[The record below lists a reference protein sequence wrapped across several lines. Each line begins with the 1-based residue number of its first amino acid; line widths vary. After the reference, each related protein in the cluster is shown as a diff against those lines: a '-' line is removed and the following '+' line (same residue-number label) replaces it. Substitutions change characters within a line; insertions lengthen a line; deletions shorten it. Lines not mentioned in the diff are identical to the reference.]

1 MEKKASPQYT
11 ITENEGMKSM
21 YTVLVCDDDK
31 AILDSLEIYLH
42 LEGYEVVKATNG
54 VEALEAAKKHE
65 IHCIILDI
73 MMPGLDGLNATL
85 KLRETNNV
93 PIILLSAKSEDT
105 DKIAGLSFGA
115 DDYVTKPFNPLELMA
130 RVKSQIRRF
139 ATLGSMEQHENVLTT
154 GGLSLDP
161 DSKEVTLDG
170 DTVRLTATEYGI
182 LELLMKNMG
191 RVLSTNQIYESVWN
205 EPAFSTEKTVTVHI
219 RRIREKIEINPK
231 EPKYLKVVWGI
242 GYKIE
247 KY

>member
-1 MEKKASPQYT
+1 
-11 ITENEGMKSM
+11 M
-21 YTVLVCDDDK
+21 YTVLICDDDQ
-31 AILDSLEIYLH
+31 AILESLEIYLH

-54 VEALEAAKKHE
+54 EEALAAARANE

-85 KLRETNNV
+85 QRREFHNV

-105 DKIAGLSFGA
+105 DKITGLSFGA

-130 RVKSQIRRF
+130 RVKSQIRRY
-139 ATLGSMEQHENVLTT
+139 ATLGSMETRENVLTT

-161 DSKEVTLDG
+161 EAKEVMLDG
-170 DTVRLTATEYGI
+170 EAVHLTATEYGI

-191 RVLSTNQIYESVWN
+191 RVLSTNQIYEAVWN
-205 EPAFSTEKTVTVHI
+205 EPAFSSEKTVTVHI

-247 KY
+247 RY

>member
-1 MEKKASPQYT
+1 
-11 ITENEGMKSM
+11 M
-21 YTVLVCDDDK
+21 YTVLICDDDK
-31 AILDSLEIYLH
+31 AILESLEIYLH

-54 VEALEAAKKHE
+54 EEALAAARAHE

-85 KLRETNNV
+85 QLREFNNV

-105 DKIAGLSFGA
+105 DKITGLSFGA

-130 RVKSQIRRF
+130 RVKSQIRRY
-139 ATLGSMEQHENVLTT
+139 ATLGSMETRENVLTT
-154 GGLSLDP
+154 GGLSIDP
-161 DSKEVTLDG
+161 EAKEVMLDG
-170 DTVRLTATEYGI
+170 EAVHLTATEYGI

-191 RVLSTNQIYESVWN
+191 RVLSTNQIYEAVWN
-205 EPAFSTEKTVTVHI
+205 EPAFSSEKTVTVHI

-247 KY
+247 RY

>member
-1 MEKKASPQYT
+1 
-11 ITENEGMKSM
+11 M
-21 YTVLVCDDDK
+21 YTVLICDDDQ
-31 AILDSLEIYLH
+31 AILESLEIYLH

-54 VEALEAAKKHE
+54 EEALAAARANE

-85 KLRETNNV
+85 QLREFNNV

-105 DKIAGLSFGA
+105 DKITGLSFGA

-130 RVKSQIRRF
+130 RVKSQIRRY
-139 ATLGSMEQHENVLTT
+139 ATLGSMETRENVLTT

-161 DSKEVTLDG
+161 EAKEVMLDG
-170 DTVRLTATEYGI
+170 EAVHLTATEYGI

-191 RVLSTNQIYESVWN
+191 RVLSTNQIYEAVWN
-205 EPAFSTEKTVTVHI
+205 EPAFSSEKTVTVHI

-247 KY
+247 RY

>member
-1 MEKKASPQYT
+1 
-11 ITENEGMKSM
+11 M
-21 YTVLVCDDDK
+21 YTVLICDDDK

-42 LEGYEVVKATNG
+42 LEGYEVVKAANG
-54 VEALEAAKKHE
+54 SEALAAARAHE

-85 KLRETNNV
+85 QLREFNNV

-105 DKIAGLSFGA
+105 DKITGLSFGA

-139 ATLGSMEQHENVLTT
+139 ATLGSMETRENVLTT

-161 DSKEVTLDG
+161 EAKEVLLDG
-170 DTVRLTATEYGI
+170 ETVHLTATEYGI

-191 RVLSTNQIYESVWN
+191 RVLSTNQIYEAVWN
-205 EPAFSTEKTVTVHI
+205 EPAFSSEKTVTVHI

-247 KY
+247 RY